1 MKKTIELKKDGLYL
15 SGEKFFLLS
24 GDFHYFR
31 TFPDGW
37 RRRLRLMKDFGLTA
51 VTTYV
56 PWNLTEPER
65 GVFCFD
71 GRCDL
76 ARFLKEADEEGLKV
90 VLRCSPYLCGEWEFG
105 GLPYWLLKDRTLC
118 LRSSDPKYIEPLDE
132 YNKVLC
138 DLIRPYLYTNGGPVI
153 LVGLENEYGSFGDDK
168 EYLRHLCDFYAN
180 EKIDVP
186 FVSANGVDPF
196 KYLNG
201 TLPDNWNG
209 IDCGAKESSIPQFD
223 KLREL
228 QPDKPLM
235 VGEAWVGSIMFWGRS
250 FVKNTSGEEHVEF
263 FREALKQNVSV
274 NFYMFCGGTNFGFMN
289 GALSRT
295 LGKDGYYPLC
305 TSYDYNA
312 PISEEGTP
320 TPKYFALRD
329 VLDEYLG
336 KEKRPHVDPFG
347 YEAQSISEIKLTK
360 TARYEDNLDTLVTKS
375 VKSHKVICMEDMGQ
389 DYGFIRYTSHM
400 EYTDDRTR
408 VLYIEGLADR
418 ATVYIDGKYIGTAM
432 RLADDNKEITFKVA
446 KGGSDLTILV
456 ENCGRI
462 NYGYNMYDYKG
473 INGCVRLRI
482 MNEDGSHLYNLANNM
497 HFTIESIPLK
507 SIDGLKYT
515 DDLTLRNTPTFYK
528 GEFNARAGVDTFLDM
543 KGWKKGV
550 VFVNGFNLGRYWEIG
565 AQRTLYVPGE
575 IIKDENVVEVFE
587 LHTPKSDLTVSA
599 LDHSLL
605 CEPVAGTLASA
616 DFELL

>member
-1 MKKTIELKKDGLYL
+1 MKNTIELKKEGLYL
-15 SGEKFFLLS
+15 NGEKFFLLS

-31 TFPDGW
+31 TLPDGW

-65 GVFCFD
+65 GTFCFE

-76 ARFLKEADEEGLKV
+76 ERFLKEADEEGLKV

-118 LRSSDPKYIEPLDE
+118 LRSSDPKYLEPLNE

-138 DLIRPYLYTNGGPVI
+138 DLIRPYLYTNGGPII

-168 EYLRHLCDFYAN
+168 EYLKALCDFYRN
-180 EKIDVP
+180 EDIDVP

-223 KLREL
+223 KLRAL

-250 FVKNTSGEEHVEF
+250 FVKNTSGEEHVAF
-263 FREALKQNVSV
+263 FREALKQNVAV
-274 NFYMFCGGTNFGFMN
+274 NFYMFCGGTNFEFTN

-320 TPKYFALRD
+320 TPKYYALRD

-336 KEKRPHVDPFG
+336 KEKRPHVDPF
-347 YEAQSISEIKLTK
+347 YEAQNIDDIKITE
-360 TARYEDNLDTLVTKS
+360 TARYEDNLDALVTKR
-375 VKSHKVICMEDMGQ
+375 VKSHKIICMEDMDQ

-408 VLYIEGLADR
+408 VLFIEGLADR

-432 RLADDNKEITFKVA
+432 RQADDNKEITFKVA

-456 ENCGRI
+456 ENTGRI

-473 INGCVRLRI
+473 INGCVRVWIL
-482 MNEDGSHLYNLANNM
+482 NEDGSHLYNLANNM

-507 SIDGLKYT
+507 STDGLKYT
-515 DDLTLRNTPTFYK
+515 ADLAIRNTPTFYK
-528 GEFNARAGVDTFLDM
+528 GTFAARAGVDTFLDM

-550 VFVNGFNLGRYWEIG
+550 VFVNGFNLGRYWDIG

-575 IIKDENVVEVFE
+575 LLKDENVVEIFE
-587 LHTPKSDLTVSA
+587 LHTPKKDLSLSA
-599 LDHSLL
+599 IDHSLL